1 MHGKGYV
8 RLSKA
13 NQMTKGLET
22 FFDLPPLDEILKDQ
36 GIDVHTQ
43 KPEATPEPTVENEE
57 AIQKAVTAL
66 HDLTA
71 RMEMLEGT
79 DHAEGMDELYKEI
92 LTHARDLMAYG
103 FNIEQTR
110 ARGVFEIA
118 SLMYGHAISA
128 KNSKRDAQLKAMKL
142 ALDRRKVDLEE
153 KRTNHAVGQGQAATI
168 DNDGTIVI
176 EDRNELIKRLREQMK
191 KTDS

>member
-1 MHGKGYV
+1 
-8 RLSKA
+8 
-13 NQMTKGLET
+13 MTAGLDN
-22 FFDLPPLDEILKDQ
+22 FFNLPPLDEILKDQ
-36 GIDVHTQ
+36 GIDVHTEKSED
-43 KPEATPEPTVENEE
+43 KPVKPPPTEE
-57 AIQKAVTAL
+57 DIQKAVTAL

-71 RMEMLEGT
+71 CMAMLEGT
-79 DHAEGMDELYKEI
+79 DHSEGMEELYKEI
-92 LTHARDLMAYG
+92 LTHARDLMVYG

-153 KRTNHAVGQGQAATI
+153 KRTNHAIGQNQAATM

-176 EDRNELIKRLREQMK
+176 EDRNELIKRLREQIK
-191 KTDS
+191 